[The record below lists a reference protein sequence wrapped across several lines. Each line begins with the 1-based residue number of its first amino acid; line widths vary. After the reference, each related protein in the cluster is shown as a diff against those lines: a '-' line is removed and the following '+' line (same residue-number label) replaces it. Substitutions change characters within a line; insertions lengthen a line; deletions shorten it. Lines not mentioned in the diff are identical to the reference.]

1 MPLERFRPNE
11 MPRAGLA
18 FRAACRALLEGG
30 LVAFPTDTVYGLG
43 ADPRCPE
50 AVQRL
55 FVAKGRPEDRTIP
68 LLVGSPDDVGTLC
81 HDERGLVAVLA
92 RAFWPGPLTI
102 VAPAS

>member
-68 LLVGSPDDVGTLC
+68 LLVVPRRNPPVDASPVYPGAVALSED
-81 HDERGLVAVLA
+81 DER
-92 RAFWPGPLTI
+92 
-102 VAPAS
+102 